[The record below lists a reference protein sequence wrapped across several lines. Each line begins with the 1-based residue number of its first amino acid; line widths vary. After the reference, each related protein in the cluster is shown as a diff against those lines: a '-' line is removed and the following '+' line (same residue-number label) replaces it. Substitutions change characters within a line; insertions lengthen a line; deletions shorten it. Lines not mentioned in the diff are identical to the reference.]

1 MSNWYLDR
9 NYNLRRENAANHPSM
24 IPKGAVTSTGEDYIE
39 GLRSENARL
48 LAEHKALFDSKDL
61 QALALENEV
70 LAAIVEGHLFKERIT
85 EIVRLVIYQE
95 LDEYLQLRFSK
106 GARYRDDAIEE
117 VRARLKAYVQGGRSS
132 PTNKPD

>member
-1 MSNWYLDR
+1 MSDWYLDDS
-9 NYNLRRENAANHPSM
+9 YNLRRINAANHPSM
-24 IPKGAVTSTGEDYIE
+24 ITKGAVATTGEDTVRRLREDNERLISLHRELIE
-39 GLRSENARL
+39 DKNLR
-48 LAEHKALFDSKDL
+48 D
-61 QALALENEV
+61 LALENEV